1 MCVCVCLCILNVISV
16 ADRQPAPH
24 PPPQRLIKCSSI
36 SSWQNVSI
44 FYCQTLP
51 PSSSRH
57 TTQDTRQRTQRMLRP
72 AAAALVKLPKFA
84 SHVAAAVAAPE
95 PPSCRHWNAPSM
107 YFPNH
112 HSCQYPHFCC
122 SFYPEQQTIY
132 ANSCTAHRT
141 LLRRAKCKKSTR
153 THCRCHFNDKFQHT
167 HTHRYTHWNT
177 WALGWKATE

>member
-1 MCVCVCLCILNVISV
+1 MSAFFIAKLCLHHHQFLWRINERRHTTN
-16 ADRQPAPH
+16 D
-24 PPPQRLIKCSSI
+24 KD
-36 SSWQNVSI
+36 
-44 FYCQTLP
+44 T
-51 PSSSRH
+51 RH
-57 TTQDTRQRTQRMLRP
+57 TTQDTRQRTKRMLRP

-112 HSCQYPHFCC
+112 HSCQYPHSWC

-167 HTHRYTHWNT
+167 HTQIHTLKH
-177 WALGWKATE
+177 LGTRVKGNWITDKRSD

>member
-1 MCVCVCLCILNVISV
+1 MFIYKQLTKCQHFLLPNFASIIINFYEGLTRG
-16 ADRQPAPH
+16 DTRQTT
-24 PPPQRLIKCSSI
+24 KDK
-36 SSWQNVSI
+36 
-44 FYCQTLP
+44 
-51 PSSSRH
+51 RH
-57 TTQDTRQRTQRMLRP
+57 TTQDTRQRTKRMFRP

-95 PPSCRHWNAPSM
+95 PPSCRHWNASSM

-112 HSCQYPHFCC
+112 HSCQYPHSCC

-167 HTHRYTHWNT
+167 HTHTDAHIET
-177 WALGWKATE
+177 LGHSGERQLNN